1 MEGSE
6 KQQQKRLVP
15 TASAILD
22 DGTIVEMVFR
32 PDLRQTVFSIY
43 GAGRWTLHDSIDI
56 GTDTRFVPFSAN
68 NNLIK
73 NEVVLLPSE
82 PLIYGSE
89 AQLVADIRTFI
100 HRYVDFGESFENVA
114 THYVLLTWLYDAFNE
129 LPYLR
134 LRGDY
139 GSGKTRALL
148 TIGSLCYLS
157 LIHI

>member
-1 MEGSE
+1 M
-6 KQQQKRLVP
+6 P
-15 TASAILD
+15 TASAILH
-22 DGTIVEMVFR
+22 DGTIAEMVFR
-32 PDLRQTVFSIY
+32 PDLRRTLFAIY
-43 GAGRWTLHDSIDI
+43 SAGRWTLQDVVELGPDAKL
-56 GTDTRFVPFSAN
+56 VPFSAN

-89 AQLVADIRTFI
+89 TELVAGIREFI
-100 HRYVDFGESFENVA
+100 HRYVDFDELFENVA
-114 THYVLLTWLYDAFNE
+114 THYVLLSWLYDAFNE

-148 TIGSLCYLS
+148 TLGSLCYKAFFAS
-157 LIHI
+157 GASTTTI